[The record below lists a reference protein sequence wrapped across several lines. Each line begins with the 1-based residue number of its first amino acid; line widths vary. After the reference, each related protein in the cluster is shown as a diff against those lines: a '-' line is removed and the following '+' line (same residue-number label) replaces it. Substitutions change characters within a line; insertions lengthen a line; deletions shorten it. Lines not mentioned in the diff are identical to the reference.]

1 MMNTTGLAILLFV
14 VTRSPYLVALGLIS
28 KAAPT
33 ILFGLMAGPFV
44 DRFNRQRLMVFSDL
58 VRALLTVTI
67 PFLAIR
73 WLPGV
78 FIVVFLVATASA
90 FFNPAK
96 QAIMPNLVRPDQLV
110 QANGLMSSSEKAM
123 ELLGYSMAGLIAA
136 AISFVPLF
144 LIDAGTFLFSAV
156 TLLGIKDVTRSAAR
170 RKQPLFADIAEGA
183 RFIFPNATLRSTMA
197 LTTGAAVFVGLTF
210 PILVIMSYG
219 PLHGNAF
226 GYGLLEAAIGAGAL
240 IGALLAPA
248 AMRRVV
254 AGGLILLGVAGMGM
268 ANLITGFLNSFWL
281 AAAVLLVGGIASTLY
296 YVPLISVTQREA
308 PDYIRGRVMST
319 RFLLVQAGLL
329 TGMALAGP
337 LTDRVGAPVLYSAS
351 GLLLVLAALSGLLF
365 RGLRRAA
372 LRDEAAQSPLK
383 AAG

>member
-240 IGALLAPA
+240 IGALLAPT

>member
-1 MMNTTGLAILLFV
+1 
-14 VTRSPYLVALGLIS
+14 
-28 KAAPT
+28 
-33 ILFGLMAGPFV
+33 
-44 DRFNRQRLMVFSDL
+44 
-58 VRALLTVTI
+58 
-67 PFLAIR
+67 
-73 WLPGV
+73 
-78 FIVVFLVATASA
+78 
-90 FFNPAK
+90 
-96 QAIMPNLVRPDQLV
+96 
-110 QANGLMSSSEKAM
+110 MSSSEKAM

-240 IGALLAPA
+240 IGALLAPT

>member
-1 MMNTTGLAILLFV
+1 M
-14 VTRSPYLVALGLIS
+14 R
-28 KAAPT
+28 
-33 ILFGLMAGPFV
+33 
-44 DRFNRQRLMVFSDL
+44 
-58 VRALLTVTI
+58 
-67 PFLAIR
+67 
-73 WLPGV
+73 
-78 FIVVFLVATASA
+78 
-90 FFNPAK
+90 
-96 QAIMPNLVRPDQLV
+96 
-110 QANGLMSSSEKAM
+110 
-123 ELLGYSMAGLIAA
+123 AGLIAA

-156 TLLGIKDVTRSAAR
+156 TLLGVKDVTRSVAR

-183 RFIFPNATLRSTMA
+183 RFIVPNATLRSTMA

-240 IGALLAPA
+240 IGALLAPT

-254 AGGLILLGVAGMGM
+254 AGGLILFGVAGMGM
-268 ANLITGFLNSFWL
+268 ANLITGFLNSIWL

-337 LTDRVGAPVLYSAS
+337 LTDRVGAPVVYSAS

-372 LRDEAAQSPLK
+372 LRDETAQSPLK